1 MIINVA
7 HKKKNQITVDIRCNQ
22 IRYVHDVQGH
32 GKIEFND
39 ISQTTSECY
48 QYLFENNKDSFLE
61 SLAEEMSDFLMKGI
75 NTKDLVIV

>member
-22 IRYVHDVQGH
+22 IRYVHDVQGQ
-32 GKIEFND
+32 GRIEFND
-39 ISQTTSECY
+39 IPQTTSDCY
-48 QYLFENNKDSFLE
+48 QYLFENNKESFLS
-61 SLAEEMSDFLMKGI
+61 SLAEEMSNFLLKEI